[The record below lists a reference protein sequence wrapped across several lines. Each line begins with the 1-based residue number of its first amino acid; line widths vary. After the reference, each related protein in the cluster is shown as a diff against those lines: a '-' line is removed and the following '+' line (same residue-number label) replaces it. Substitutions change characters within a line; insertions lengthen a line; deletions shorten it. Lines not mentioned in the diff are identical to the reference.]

1 MMIKIE
7 QILSAEEP
15 LLKPTARSPFLPQCS
30 CSSACVLELSPPGGE
45 EVG

>member
-1 MMIKIE
+1 MIKIE

-30 CSSACVLELSPPGGE
+30 CSSACALELSPTGG
-45 EVG
+45 GKAG